1 MNKESTRD
9 LLLDAAKRQFIR
21 NGFDGVSMMDIARE
35 SGMSRRTLYSYFE
48 SKGDIYN
55 AAVKRETDLV
65 VTKLHGLVIPGT
77 PASKKITDYVYGR
90 FHIIKEMV
98 DRNGTLRSFFFR
110 NNWNLEHFR
119 KELDRQEKQILID
132 IVVEGVTQ
140 GMFDVP
146 NVNLIVEMIQDGMRG
161 FEYTFIRGI
170 IWKTASHED
179 VRQIAANILFSMLG
193 YKENK

>member
-9 LLLDAAKRQFIR
+9 LLLDAAKRQFIK
-21 NGFDGVSMMDIARE
+21 NGFDSVSMMDIARE

-48 SKGDIYN
+48 SKAEVYN

-65 VTKLHGLVIPGT
+65 VAKLRSLVVPGT
-77 PASKKITDYVYGR
+77 PPSKKITDYVYGR
-90 FHIIKEMV
+90 FSVIKDMV

-119 KELDRQEKQILID
+119 KDLDRQEKQILID
-132 IVVEGVTQ
+132 IIVEGVNQ
-140 GMFDVP
+140 GAFQVP

-161 FEYTFIRGI
+161 FEYTYIRGI
-170 IWKTASHED
+170 IWKTASHDD
-179 VRQIAANILFSMLG
+179 VRQIAANLLFSMLG